1 MHLVLESNVKEKTH
15 ILTVSFNKQLQ
26 GTYMHG
32 LIGHLLFEVGVITTK
47 PAEITV
53 KRQFVKKKWNELSKT
68 QERFAGGHLEINVN
82 EMKLFV
88 SYILTSGIK
97 HCLSTDDS

>member
-1 MHLVLESNVKEKTH
+1 MCLVLESNVKEKTH

-47 PAEITV
+47 PAEITD
-53 KRQFVKKKWNELSKT
+53 KRQFVKKNGMNNPKPKKDL
-68 QERFAGGHLEINVN
+68 QV
-82 EMKLFV
+82 
-88 SYILTSGIK
+88 GI
-97 HCLSTDDS
+97 